1 MLKMPFFYLLY
12 SYYTLIPLKLKKRK
26 KKNYFCIQKKKKKN
40 QGCGLI
46 KIIFFLINAKL
57 VHVIGL
63 NYKSPPM
70 V

>member
-40 QGCGLI
+40 PRVWI
-46 KIIFFLINAKL
+46 NTTNFFLINAKL

>member
-26 KKNYFCIQKKKKKN
+26 KKKLFLYTKKKKKT

-46 KIIFFLINAKL
+46 QLIFFLINAKL